1 MLPENLTAI
10 VARNET
16 WTGLAATEPYEAG
29 WASEGVFFIQTEG
42 VHPALRLQPEI
53 SPDGVNWVPIESPSD
68 MASETTI
75 AALRLQN
82 FAGWLR
88 LTIAGATA
96 AEPATV
102 LIHLALK
109 G

>member
-1 MLPENLTAI
+1 MLTFNQSVVERRVSIADVYSSYPF
-10 VARNET
+10 
-16 WTGLAATEPYEAG
+16 EAG

-42 VHPALRLQPEI
+42 AHPPLQLQPEI
-53 SPDGVNWVPIESPSD
+53 SPDGVNWVPIESASAMPS
-68 MASETTI
+68 ATSI
-75 AALRLQN
+75 AAVRLRN

-88 LTIAGATA
+88 LTIAGASA

>member
-1 MLPENLTAI
+1 MLTFNQSVLERRVSVTDTYSTYPF
-10 VARNET
+10 
-16 WTGLAATEPYEAG
+16 EAG

-96 AEPATV
+96 AEPAIV

>member
-1 MLPENLTAI
+1 MSVT
-10 VARNET
+10 ET
-16 WTGLAATEPYEAG
+16 HSTYPFETG
-29 WASEGVFFIQTEG
+29 WASEGVFFVQIEG
-42 VHPALRLQPEI
+42 AHPPLRLQPEI
-53 SPDGVNWVPIESPSD
+53 SPDGINWVPIEGASDMPSD
-68 MASETTI
+68 ATI
-75 AALRLQN
+75 AALRLRN

-96 AEPATV
+96 AEPAML

>member
-1 MLPENLTAI
+1 MLTFNQSVLERRVSVTDTYSTYPF
-10 VARNET
+10 
-16 WTGLAATEPYEAG
+16 EAG

-53 SPDGVNWVPIESPSD
+53 SPDGVNWVPIELPSD

-96 AEPATV
+96 AEPAIV

>member
-1 MLPENLTAI
+1 MLTFNQSVLERRVSVTGPHSTFPF
-10 VARNET
+10 ET
-16 WTGLAATEPYEAG
+16 G

-42 VHPALRLQPEI
+42 VHPPLRLQPEI
-53 SPDGVNWVPIESPSD
+53 SPDGINWVPIESASD
-68 MASETTI
+68 MPSGISI
-75 AALRLQN
+75 AALRLKN

-88 LTIAGATA
+88 LTVVGATQ

>member
-1 MLPENLTAI
+1 MLTFNQSVVERRVSVNDSYSSYPF
-10 VARNET
+10 
-16 WTGLAATEPYEAG
+16 EAG

-42 VHPALRLQPEI
+42 EHPPLQLQPEI
-53 SPDGVNWVPIESPSD
+53 SPDGINWVPIESASVMPSKT
-68 MASETTI
+68 SI
-75 AALRLQN
+75 AAVRVQN

-88 LTIAGATA
+88 LSITGASA

>member
-1 MLPENLTAI
+1 MLTFNQSVLERRVSVTDTYSTYPF
-10 VARNET
+10 
-16 WTGLAATEPYEAG
+16 EAG

-42 VHPALRLQPEI
+42 AHPPLRLQPEI
-53 SPDGVNWVPIESPSD
+53 SPDGINWVPIESASD
-68 MASETTI
+68 MPSETSI

-88 LTIAGATA
+88 LTIAGATV

>member
-1 MLPENLTAI
+1 MLTFNQSVLDRRI
-10 VARNET
+10 VITDTHSTYPFE
-16 WTGLAATEPYEAG
+16 GG
-29 WASEGVFFIQTEG
+29 WAGKAAFFIQTEG
-42 VHPALRLQPEI
+42 AHPALQLQPEI
-53 SPDGVNWVPIESPSD
+53 SPDGINWVPIES
-68 MASETTI
+68 ASEMPSGARI
-75 AALRLQN
+75 AVVDLEN

-88 LTIAGATA
+88 LTVTGATI